1 MTYLLDVNI
10 LIALLDTKH
19 IYHKKTEDWFF
30 DIASKSWATCPIT
43 ENGFLRIVT
52 SPAYANVDASFK
64 EALTRLNDLTKIGN
78 HVFWEDEISF
88 SSSKDLLPQYVIKSK
103 EITDIYLILLA
114 KKNKGKLATLDKKI
128 RGDAITDGKNSVEL
142 F

>member
-10 LIALLDTKH
+10 LIALLDTLH
-19 IYHKKTEDWFF
+19 IHHKKSENWFF

-52 SPAYANVDASFK
+52 STAYENIDANFK
-64 EALTRLNDLTKIGN
+64 EALTRLNHLREIGN
-78 HVFWEDEISF
+78 HNFWSDEISF
-88 SSSKDLLPQYVIKSK
+88 PSSKDLFPQYVINSK

-128 RGDAITDGKNSVEL
+128 KSDAIVDGKKYLEL